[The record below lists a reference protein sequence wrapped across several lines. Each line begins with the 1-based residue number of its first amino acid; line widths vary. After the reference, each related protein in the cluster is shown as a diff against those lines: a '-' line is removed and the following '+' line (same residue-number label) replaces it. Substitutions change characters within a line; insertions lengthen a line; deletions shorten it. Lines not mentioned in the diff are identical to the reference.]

1 MSRRRLSALVLALAA
16 AALSACT
23 SPTGPDKI
31 CGGGVMTGSGTCMVA
46 TQ

>member
-23 SPTGPDKI
+23 SPTAPDRV
-31 CGGGVMTGSGTCMVA
+31 CGGVMGGSGTCMVA
-46 TQ
+46 NQ

>member
-23 SPTGPDKI
+23 SPTGPDNACK
-31 CGGGVMTGSGTCMVA
+31 GGVMGGSGTCMVA
-46 TQ
+46 NQ

>member
-23 SPTGPDKI
+23 SPTAPDGV
-31 CGGGVMTGSGTCMVA
+31 CGGVMGGSNTCMVA
-46 TQ
+46 GQ

>member
-23 SPTGPDKI
+23 SPTGPESNCK
-31 CGGGVMTGSGTCMVA
+31 GGVMGGSGTCMVA
-46 TQ
+46 Q